1 MSWERMP
8 GDEIIPGY
16 TLIEPLGSGGFG
28 EVWKCEAPGGLHKA
42 IKFVY
47 GSMESLDVDAVR
59 AQQEFHAMERIR
71 EVRHPFVCS
80 IERFETV
87 GGFLIIVMELCDK
100 TLHDLFQEQVS
111 AGRIGVPRDD
121 LLRYLRDAA
130 EALDYMS
137 EKHKLQHLDVKPR
150 NLFLVGDRVKVADFG
165 LVKVLEKRTGSGLL
179 GGVTPLYAP
188 PETLNNKISD
198 KSDQYSLA
206 IVYQELLTG
215 HRPFAGKNVRVL
227 VQQHLSG
234 EPDLRALPEA
244 ERPIVARS
252 LSKDPA
258 NRFPNCM
265 AFVRALYNARAPITI
280 RRTGSSDA
288 QRPKGINDSLEF
300 DLDNPAVGYGA
311 PGEELGLAPAAVA
324 APPGEGGSDDHGAA
338 GRQAADRL
346 GEMSGA
352 SVLGITVPQ
361 PETGAL
367 RPTVFIGLGSFGRRA
382 LLELRCRFVDR
393 FGDLSKIPLFR
404 FLCIDSDPDALTT
417 AVRGAPEVA
426 LAAHETYHLPL
437 KPVSGYRKKLIDRL
451 DDWLPREKLYAMPRS
466 LTACGSRAL
475 GRLAFVD
482 NHQRLVGR
490 LRKEITSATHPD
502 AIYQSVTETGLA
514 LRDETPRIYVL
525 CSATGGSS
533 GMLVDLGYAL
543 QRQLGQMRAH
553 DAPVT
558 LFLMCGA
565 PTDPAS
571 PPPELAN
578 VHATL
583 TEINHFSDPSVP
595 FAAEYGVEG
604 QRIVE
609 DGNPFES
616 VYLLPMKNRSP
627 SAYDDIMSQ
636 LGNYLSHEVTTPL
649 GLRVDAARKRAKD
662 KRQEAKDKKSPGL
675 DSSHTSLEY
684 SSLNVLLRSFGT
696 YSVWFPRG
704 LLLRCAARLA
714 CRKVAGRWQEDDLL
728 KAEGGRAKEEFQP
741 AAFGLQPSA
750 RIQAICNEW
759 ITNPKLSLEA
769 LADQIEQQAAGE
781 ATFGFGADL
790 LGSPMFAQAASPH
803 SSEISSVREALTAT
817 LSTLEEQANLRLAA
831 EDPASWTRG
840 AIARVRDWV
849 GGPEQPAATSGWS
862 KTRIHRAL
870 IAAAEKVAL
879 GLTSGFAEVLGQA
892 MSSPGAR
899 VSAAE
904 DAIGYLEMFCNSQME
919 ECDNRLD
926 QARRKSSRAWE
937 DLTSAADDCLSG
949 GGGFSWLFARSNRRL
964 LRIFAAKLGSYA
976 RQRFEEEL
984 ILAVNHFYG
993 AMIGILADQR
1003 RDLGFCRRRLR
1014 HVQENLDQVRQ
1025 GDDEDLAATRQAAEV
1040 TVSNSGALSP
1050 DEYWEALR
1058 SSPCERVLLPEGEQD
1073 LERAAV
1079 RLLGRLDGAAWV
1091 ELDKDLYDHVVAPQG
1106 GLYTACIKGG
1116 DLTRGLTLPLME
1128 ESIRLLEKHLP
1139 IMDVSQILAEE
1150 FGIPVENR
1158 SSEQGPANR
1167 EKENPDHGQDSLLAL
1182 SQPLDISSPLSEV
1195 VSRSQKAALQVAAA
1209 DPELESAVRTYVQR
1223 SAGLIRASRQQELTY
1238 MLVPA
1243 SGAGQ
1248 GLARSLEACLPE
1260 FKYVKVP
1267 GQTDLMFCSDVGP
1280 LGATDLEKFFGPC
1293 GKAYT
1298 VSAPCLP
1305 SSPHSRFDITDWTPL
1320 DP

>member
-1 MSWERMP
+1 MSWERTP

-59 AQQEFHAMERIR
+59 AQQEFQAMERIR

-111 AGRIGVPRDD
+111 AGRIGIPRDD

-165 LVKVLEKRTGSGLL
+165 LVKVLENRSSSGLL

-215 HRPFAGKNVRVL
+215 HRPFTGKNVRAL
-227 VQQHLSG
+227 VQQHLTA

-258 NRFPNCM
+258 NRFPTCM
-265 AFVRALYNARAPITI
+265 AFVRALFNARAPIAA
-280 RRTGSSDA
+280 RAARSSA
-288 QRPKGINDSLEF
+288 AVGAAVPKGINDSLEF
-300 DLDNPAVGYGA
+300 DLDNPGVGWGD
-311 PGEELGLAPAAVA
+311 ELGSGPSELLGGSPQAAAVA
-324 APPGEGGSDDHGAA
+324 TPSLTQNGEPEKGKRGS
-338 GRQAADRL
+338 
-346 GEMSGA
+346 GELGA
-352 SVLGITVPQ
+352 SLMGLTIPQ

-367 RPTVFIGLGSFGRRA
+367 RPTVFLGIGNFGRRA

-404 FLCIDSDPDALTT
+404 FLCIDSDPDALTM
-417 AVRGAPEVA
+417 AVKGAPEVA
-426 LAAHETYHLPL
+426 LAGHETYHLPL
-437 KPVSGYRKKLIDRL
+437 KPISNYRKKIIEQL
-451 DDWLPREKLYAMPRS
+451 DDWLPREKLYSMPRS
-466 LTACGSRAL
+466 LTLQGCRAL

-482 NHQRLVGR
+482 NHQRLVAR
-490 LRKEITSATHPD
+490 LRKEITCATHPD

-514 LRDETPRIYVL
+514 LRDETPRVYVL
-525 CSATGGSS
+525 CSGTGGSS
-533 GMLVDLGYAL
+533 GLLTDLGYAL
-543 QRQLGQMRAH
+543 KRQLDQMRAH

-571 PPPELAN
+571 PPTELAN

-595 FAAEYGVEG
+595 FAAEYGLEG

-609 DGNPFES
+609 EGKPFES
-616 VYLLPMKNRSP
+616 VYLLPMKNRTP
-627 SAYDDIMSQ
+627 AAYDDVMSQ

-649 GLRVDAARKRAKD
+649 GLRVDSLRRKSKAGNRKQATSNG
-662 KRQEAKDKKSPGL
+662 RQALVPGGSAL
-675 DSSHTSLEY
+675 DSYLF
-684 SSLNVLLRSFGT
+684 NVPLRSFGT

-714 CRKVAGRWQEDDLL
+714 CRKIAGGWLEADESFSAPVALP
-728 KAEGGRAKEEFQP
+728 GGVPPEV
-741 AAFGLQPSA
+741 
-750 RIQAICNEW
+750 QAVCNEW

-769 LADQIEQQAAGE
+769 LAQQIEQKAE
-781 ATFGFGADL
+781 ATAGTDLGGAAM
-790 LGSPMFAQAASPH
+790 LGGLGPH
-803 SSEISSVREALTAT
+803 MPETSGIGEALTAL
-817 LSTLEEQANLRLAA
+817 LSGLDEQANLRAA
-831 EDPASWTRG
+831 SEDPANWTRG
-840 AIARVRDWV
+840 AIGRVRDWV
-849 GGPEQPAATSGWS
+849 GGPEEPTGTSQWY
-862 KTRIHRAL
+862 KTRAHRAL
-870 IAAAEKVAL
+870 TAAAEKVARKM
-879 GLTSGFAEVLGQA
+879 TVGFAEVLGKA
-892 MSSPGAR
+892 MATPGAR
-899 VSAAE
+899 VEAAEAAVCYLEEFCHSQILEAEARVEQARKKSVRAWEEVEAAAE
-904 DAIGYLEMFCNSQME
+904 D
-919 ECDNRLD
+919 
-926 QARRKSSRAWE
+926 
-937 DLTSAADDCLSG
+937 CLNG
-949 GGGFSWLFARSNRRL
+949 GGLWWLWPRSTRKLLGMFAG
-964 LRIFAAKLGSYA
+964 KLGTYA
-976 RQRFEEEL
+976 RQRLDEEL
-984 ILAVNHFYG
+984 MRAVEHFYG
-993 AMIGILADQR
+993 SMIGILADQR

-1025 GDDEDLAATRQAAEV
+1025 GDDEDITATRQAAEMTV
-1040 TVSNSGALSP
+1040 TNSGALSP
-1050 DEYWEALR
+1050 DDYWEALR
-1058 SSPCERVLLPEGEQD
+1058 ASSCERVLLPDGEQD
-1073 LERAAV
+1073 LERAAI
-1079 RLLGRLDGAAWV
+1079 RLLQRLDARAWI
-1091 ELDKDLYDHVVAPQG
+1091 ELDKDLYDRVVAPQG

-1116 DLTRGLTLPLME
+1116 DLTRALTLPLME
-1128 ESIRLLEKHLP
+1128 ESIRLLEAHLP

-1150 FGIPVENR
+1150 FGIQV
-1158 SSEQGPANR
+1158 ANR
-1167 EKENPDHGQDSLLAL
+1167 ETTTGNRQHAISDSLLDQSFA
-1182 SQPLDISSPLSEV
+1182 SIPLDQTAP
-1195 VSRSQKAALQVAAA
+1195 RSIPAVA
-1209 DPELESAVRTYVQR
+1209 DPELESAVRTYVER
-1223 SAGLIRASRQQELTY
+1223 SAPLIPSAGGAQERTY

-1248 GLARSLEACLPE
+1248 GLALKLEACLPE
-1260 FKYVKVP
+1260 FTYVKVP
-1267 GQTDLMFCSDVGP
+1267 GQTDLMFCSDLGP
-1280 LGATDLEKFFGPC
+1280 FTPSDLSKLFGPC
-1293 GKAYT
+1293 GTAYDN
-1298 VSAPCLP
+1298 SAPSIP
-1305 SSPHSRFDITDWTPL
+1305 SSPHARFDITDWTPL